1 MFNGGLEILVSA
13 FRALAFGVVL
23 SLGAGGA
30 LTELI
35 DDKRTCAEIS
45 AQTEQFLWLSSRLDL
60 TRSPPREERTW

>member
-13 FRALAFGVVL
+13 FRALDFGVVL

-45 AQTEQFLWLSSRLDL
+45 AQTEQFLWLSSRLHL